1 LADAN
6 AVANGDDG
14 LELEEQMQSE
24 SQGAAIWRE
33 LSVSFAE
40 MVNSLQNSI
49 VAVQGGG
56 RSTSSGV
63 LWRPG
68 IIVTVRHSLRRTEGI
83 KVIHRSS
90 ENAISATL
98 IGSDRGTDL
107 AVLRVDSVALEAA
120 TPTEDQDQRVGDLV
134 LSVGRSGLGDISAS
148 AGIIARIGGAWR
160 TWQGGN
166 IDRLIRPDVTIY
178 VGQAGSALVDRR
190 GQVLGINTTALA
202 RSAVITVPVRT
213 IDRVVHSIIERGHVP
228 RPYLGLGMQAV
239 PVPESIRGQIPQD
252 AGQILLVMHLAPAG
266 PGTQGGLLVGD
277 LVISLNGEF
286 VDSVP
291 EFQHRIANLDIGA
304 SVSLDVIRGGN
315 KMTLTLNVGD
325 RD

>member
-1 LADAN
+1 LADAD
-6 AVANGDDG
+6 AVANGDYG
-14 LELEEQMQSE
+14 LELEGQMQNE
-24 SQGAAIWRE
+24 NQGAAIWRE
-33 LSVSFAE
+33 LSVSFAD
-40 MVNSLQNSI
+40 MVSGFENSI
-49 VAVQGGG
+49 VAVHEGG

-68 IIVTVRHSLRRTEGI
+68 IIVTVRHFIHRTEGI

-107 AVLRVDSVALEAA
+107 AVLRVESGGLKAV
-120 TPTEDQDQRVGDLV
+120 TPAEGQDQRVGDLV

-148 AGIIARIGGAWR
+148 AGIIARIGDSWR

-166 IDRLIRPDVTIY
+166 VDRLIRPDVTIY

-213 IDRVVHSIIERGHVP
+213 IDRVVNSILERGHVP

-239 PVPESIRGQIPQD
+239 PVPESIRAQIPQD
-252 AGQILLVMHLAPAG
+252 ADQVPLVMHLEPAG
-266 PGTQGGLLVGD
+266 PATQGGLLVGD

-286 VDSVP
+286 LHSVP

-315 KMTLTLNVGD
+315 KMTLALTVRD

>member
-1 LADAN
+1 LADAD
-6 AVANGDDG
+6 AVANGDYG

-24 SQGAAIWRE
+24 NQGTAIWGE
-33 LSVSFAE
+33 LSVSFADI
-40 MVNSLQNSI
+40 VSSLQDSI

-68 IIVTVRHSLRRTEGI
+68 IIVTVRHPIRRTEGI
-83 KVIHRSS
+83 KVIHRRS
-90 ENAISATL
+90 ETATSATL
-98 IGSDRGTDL
+98 MGSDRGTDL
-107 AVLRVDSVALEAA
+107 AVLRVDSAALKAV
-120 TPTEDQDQRVGDLV
+120 TPAEVQDQRVGDLV

-148 AGIIARIGGAWR
+148 AGIIARLGNSWR

-166 IDRLIRPDVTIY
+166 VDRLIRPDVTIY
-178 VGQAGSALVDRR
+178 VGLAGSALVDRR

-213 IDRVVHSIIERGHVP
+213 IDRVVNSIIERGHVP

-239 PVPESIRGQIPQD
+239 SVPESIRVQIPQD
-252 AGQILLVMHLAPAG
+252 ADQILLVMHLEPVGPA
-266 PGTQGGLLVGD
+266 TQGGLLVGD

-286 VDSVP
+286 LHSVP
-291 EFQHRIANLDIGA
+291 ELQHRIANLDIGA
-304 SVSLDVIRGGN
+304 SVSLDVIRGGK